1 MLTRVTWGG
10 QCECVW
16 SRSQVRDWRGSGWWS
31 QSSAHKTQAVSWP
44 LIGHSGRL
52 CPLIGQHGPM
62 FRVRCEAIM
71 ERKLRAAWSSPG
83 HLHHPGN
90 NSVPGS
96 HHRNL
101 LPPRAITEELKAIT
115 ILCVNFSGN
124 KKTISPVISVSFVKR
139 ERERRHLGEFSL
151 PLSFVIRGSVRFL
164 CPRNVFIVLISRAAR
179 ARAPGDIIAMQCC
192 AQMLSYKKLH
202 YNDPLVMIKVNDSNK
217 RQKEVEWSLNC
228 TRVLSL
234 GSRL

>member
-1 MLTRVTWGG
+1 MCVVQEPGAGLERERVMVTGKCSQNTGSVLASHWSLRATLPSDWPTR
-10 QCECVW
+10 
-16 SRSQVRDWRGSGWWS
+16 
-31 QSSAHKTQAVSWP
+31 AHVPS
-44 LIGHSGRL
+44 
-52 CPLIGQHGPM
+52 PM
-62 FRVRCEAIM
+62 WAIM

-139 ERERRHLGEFSL
+139 ERWHLGEFSL

-164 CPRNVFIVLISRAAR
+164 CPRNMFIVLISRAAR

-217 RQKEVEWSLNC
+217 RQKEVE
-228 TRVLSL
+228 
-234 GSRL
+234 